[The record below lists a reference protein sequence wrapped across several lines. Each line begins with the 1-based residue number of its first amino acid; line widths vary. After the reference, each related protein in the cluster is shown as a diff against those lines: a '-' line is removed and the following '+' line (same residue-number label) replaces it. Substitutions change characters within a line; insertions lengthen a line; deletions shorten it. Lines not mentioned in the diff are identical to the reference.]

1 MVPGRRL
8 PRPSSPMSTDSNM
21 SPALTHKRPRRHKQN
36 QCGELDYQPRDAF
49 NDGKVHRVEDK
60 YGLAHSSSPSC
71 TDTSLFAA
79 SADSCTPLSFSGQV
93 PPIGD
98 YKVRGAT
105 LPRIGS
111 GETRG
116 RRGSTGMQRV
126 KEAESE
132 QRESQDKHKSPQ
144 GAKGSSRSRQHS
156 GSQRW
161 EFCLSWFGETDCLS
175 ATIFLSSCQNLGTSF
190 CTVVRPSHRAT
201 LKGRPMAQVHR
212 A

>member
-1 MVPGRRL
+1 MTVPGRRL

-36 QCGELDYQPRDAF
+36 QYGELDYQPRDAF
-49 NDGKVHRVEDK
+49 NDGKVHRVNDK
-60 YGLAHSSSPSC
+60 YGLSRVSPPSC
-71 TDTSLFAA
+71 TDAPSCAA

-93 PPIGD
+93 PPLDD

-105 LPRIGS
+105 LPRMGS
-111 GETRG
+111 GEARG

-132 QRESQDKHKSPQ
+132 QRESQDKHKNPQ

-156 GSQRW
+156 GSQRR
-161 EFCLSWFGETDCLS
+161 EFRLS
-175 ATIFLSSCQNLGTSF
+175 
-190 CTVVRPSHRAT
+190 
-201 LKGRPMAQVHR
+201 
-212 A
+212 

>member
-1 MVPGRRL
+1 MIVFVTLQIQRGFAEYFPDVVLIVTVPGRRL

-49 NDGKVHRVEDK
+49 NDGKVHCMNLNC
-60 YGLAHSSSPSC
+60 GLALNFPRCCSNAL
-71 TDTSLFAA
+71 LFAA
-79 SADSCTPLSFSGQV
+79 SADSCTPLGFSSQV
-93 PPIGD
+93 PPLGD

-105 LPRIGS
+105 LPRMGS
-111 GETRG
+111 GEARG

-132 QRESQDKHKSPQ
+132 QRESQDKHKNPQ

-156 GSQRW
+156 GSKQM
-161 EFCLSWFGETDCLS
+161 EFC
-175 ATIFLSSCQNLGTSF
+175 
-190 CTVVRPSHRAT
+190 RR
-201 LKGRPMAQVHR
+201 
-212 A
+212 

>member
-1 MVPGRRL
+1 MLILTVSGRRL

-49 NDGKVHRVEDK
+49 NDGKVQRVNDE
-60 YGLAHSSSPSC
+60 YGLSLTIPFPLALMSC
-71 TDTSLFAA
+71 VFTA

-93 PPIGD
+93 PPLGD

-105 LPRIGS
+105 LPRMGS
-111 GETRG
+111 GEARG

-132 QRESQDKHKSPQ
+132 QRESQDKHKNPQ

-156 GSQRW
+156 GSERT
-161 EFCLSWFGETDCLS
+161 EFSL
-175 ATIFLSSCQNLGTSF
+175 
-190 CTVVRPSHRAT
+190 R
-201 LKGRPMAQVHR
+201 
-212 A
+212 